1 MAKEIK
7 EQGIMVSPDAADHA
21 YVDWGAIFAGAVIA
35 TAISFVLLTF
45 SSGVGLSLTDPL
57 DRDGFSLQ
65 TLGILTALWV
75 IFVQVM
81 SFGVGGYIT
90 GRVRTPAFG
99 ATEDEVAVRDGV
111 HGVAMWALAA
121 LAGAYLATSG
131 IGSVASTATTA
142 VSTTASA
149 ATEAATT
156 ASKVWF
162 NQLSEEDRNE
172 IAAIVQRRTGV
183 SEVEARQQVQETFKV
198 PPAVE
203 NVSKSDVVRTA
214 DRMAF
219 WAGMMAFLVAASTL
233 VAGVVAWWAADL
245 GGHHRD
251 SNRPLSLAYRWR
263 E

>member
-1 MAKEIK
+1 MAREIQ
-7 EQGIMVSPDAADHA
+7 EQEVIVAPDAADHA
-21 YVDWGAIFAGAVIA
+21 YVDWGAIIAGAVIA

-45 SSGVGLSLTDPL
+45 SSGVGLSLTDPI
-57 DRDGFSLQ
+57 DRDGFSLR
-65 TLGILTALWV
+65 TLAILTALWV
-75 IFVQVM
+75 VFVQVI

-111 HGVAMWALAA
+111 HGTAMWALAA

-131 IGSVASTATTA
+131 IGSAANTATSA
-142 VSTTASA
+142 VSATASA
-149 ATEAATT
+149 AVDATT
-156 ASKVWF
+156 ATSKIWF

-172 IAAIVQRRTGV
+172 IATIVQRRTGV
-183 SEVEARQQVQETFKV
+183 SEAEARQQVNETFTI
-198 PPAVE
+198 PPAIE

-214 DRMAF
+214 DQIAF

-233 VAGVVAWWAADL
+233 LAGVVAWWAADL